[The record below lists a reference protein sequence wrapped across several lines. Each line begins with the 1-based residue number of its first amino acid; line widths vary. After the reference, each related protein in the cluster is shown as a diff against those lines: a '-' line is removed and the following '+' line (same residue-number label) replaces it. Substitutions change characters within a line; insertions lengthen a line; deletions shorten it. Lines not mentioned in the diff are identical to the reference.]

1 MMYHPPLARRKVL
14 GAVVLGLAS
23 LVLAADDSRA
33 GTLII
38 NITDGVTSYDIFD
51 QLPPDVN
58 PGLNHIQADT
68 SGLIFPNFNI
78 VGLNASSNN
87 PGDND
92 PFGAVLTIQAHI
104 QRTTGGLPAFLSI
117 TTYQTDFSLPSGSK
131 LKMISTTSSS
141 YSNIPTGSVG
151 VFGSWYNPSSP
162 AVPPPP
168 FGTPAP
174 TISKTASGT
183 GSGSQT
189 TMLSGLPGSSDFS
202 LTNQLTVVVGG
213 AIGTTLPDF
222 TIEGQT
228 QILTAPIPEPASVI
242 LLGTAAPIAL
252 VLLSRLRRVRK

>member
-1 MMYHPPLARRKVL
+1 VSLFLAV
-14 GAVVLGLAS
+14 
-23 LVLAADDSRA
+23 ADGRA

-58 PGLNHIQADT
+58 PALNHIQADT
-68 SGLIFPNFNI
+68 SGLIFPNFNV

-92 PFGAVLTIQAHI
+92 PFGAVLTVQAHV
-104 QRTTGGLPAFLSI
+104 QRTTGGGPEFLQI
-117 TTYQTDFSLPSGSK
+117 TTYQTDFNLPLGAK
-131 LKMISTTSSS
+131 LTMISTTSSS
-141 YSNIPTGSVG
+141 YSNIPAGSTG
-151 VFGSWYNPSSP
+151 VFNSFYNPASP

-174 TISKTASGT
+174 PIVRTTSGT

-189 TMLSGLPGSSDFS
+189 TMLMGLPGSTDFS
-202 LTNQLTVVVGG
+202 LTNQLTVIVGG
-213 AIGTTLPDF
+213 ATGTTLPDV

-228 QILTAPIPEPASVI
+228 QILTEVIPEPASII

-252 VLLSRLRRVRK
+252 VLLSRLGRVRK